1 LCPNDT
7 IDSKEGTLVQQLL
20 TYIEINRYSIK
31 ISKDSIIVMN
41 GIEANI
47 SYSEAIDSDVIA
59 VINMQ

>member
-20 TYIEINRYSIK
+20 TYIEINRYSIQ